1 MTTKQIINKINEIQG
16 TELNLFAQKMYL
28 EMFDNKDFKEIKNA
42 LILRSAKLQDVCD
55 SSFVVSS
62 EIALG
67 DLS

>member
-16 TELNLFAQKMYL
+16 TELNLFAQKIYL

-42 LILRSAKLQDVCD
+42 LTLRSAKLQDVCD
-55 SSFVVSS
+55 SSFAVSS
-62 EIALG
+62 EIKLG